1 MDLHLTDRTFVVTGG
16 SRGLGRAT
24 AEALVAEGANVVL
37 AGRTQSTLD
46 DAVRALGNA
55 ATGVLADLAEPE
67 SPQRLIDAARSTYGR
82 FDGILVSVGGPAA
95 GSLMDSSE
103 DDWRAAFESVFL
115 GALRAARTAAENLSD
130 GGSIVLVLSSSVKS
144 PIAGLAI
151 SNGLRPGLAMLVKN
165 LADEVGPRGIRVNA
179 VLPGRVATD
188 RLQELDA
195 SSGDADAARA
205 RHEETIPLR
214 RYGQPEEF
222 GRVATMLLSPATS
235 YVTGSMIPV
244 DGGLIRSL

>member
-1 MDLHLTDRTFVVTGG
+1 MDLHLTDRTYVVTGG

-24 AEALVAEGANVVL
+24 AEALVAEGAKVVL

-46 DAVRALGNA
+46 ATVRALGSS
-55 ATGVLADLAEPE
+55 ATGVVADLAEPD

-95 GSLMDSSE
+95 GSLMESAE

-144 PIAGLAI
+144 PIPGLAI

-165 LADEVGPRGIRVNA
+165 LADEIGPRGIRVNA
-179 VLPGRVATD
+179 LLPGRVATD

-195 SSGDADAARA
+195 RSGDADAARA

-214 RYGQPEEF
+214 RYGRPEEF
-222 GRVATMLLSPATS
+222 GRVATLLLSPATS
-235 YVTGSMIPV
+235 YITGSMIPV